1 MRLAQ
6 PVFQPLKFAHQVDPI
21 GVGHASGA
29 APLNA
34 LQENVPP
41 NVLGLNA
48 AEWTGLRGH
57 RMPWRNAF

>member
-48 AEWTGLRGH
+48 AE
-57 RMPWRNAF
+57 